1 MSTDRQPATGDRM
14 IVNKSRGDSAYAG
27 EIGTVEQVGA
37 LGILLRIEGGALFFL
52 RRELR
57 FADDLPGDAQ

>member
-1 MSTDRQPATGDRM
+1 MSTDRQPAIGERWRVDPPH
-14 IVNKSRGDSAYAG
+14 GDSAYAG

-37 LGILLRIEGGALFFL
+37 LGILLRIEGRALFFL